1 MHPISNKN
9 SAPSS
14 FRQPKRPFFI
24 TNYSSSFS
32 QKSKLAKILEVVHC
46 KIFFSNE
53 VSFDICK
60 IKPHFPISN
69 SAYNSFLSK
78 ISCVIYGNGFVV
90 WILCLPPKKDCRHV
104 LITHT
109 RVDNAH
115 VPYYREKS
123 NHLACSFHHQ
133 TLPFW
138 VSCTQVLRLFLDSAH
153 FLLDNRLALSKIIGS
168 GWYWATKK
176 LEVSAPRILT
186 KMKTFS
192 IPLSVVMPT
201 PQLIISKVAQ
211 EILPF
216 SSHAV
221 SGSLPN

>member
-1 MHPISNKN
+1 MFEPSITISFETCIPFQTKIPHHHHLGSQRGLSLLQTTLVHFPRNQNWQRSWKLYI
-9 SAPSS
+9 AKS
-14 FRQPKRPFFI
+14 FFKRSTI
-24 TNYSSSFS
+24 WYC
-32 QKSKLAKILEVVHC
+32 Q
-46 KIFFSNE
+46 
-53 VSFDICK
+53 

-153 FLLDNRLALSKIIGS
+153 FLLDNRLALTKIIGS

-192 IPLSVVMPT
+192 IPLSVVIPRRN
-201 PQLIISKVAQ
+201 LLLV
-211 EILPF
+211 
-216 SSHAV
+216 
-221 SGSLPN
+221 GSPRNFAL